1 MKKFGIINAQ
11 LAGYIAALGH
21 KDRFMIADAGMP
33 IPKDIPIVDL
43 ALVCGVPDFI
53 QVMDAVLNEACVEAY
68 MLADEIKD
76 NNPRLLAYIEEK
88 LPGLPCEYVSHEKL
102 KKLSSELRF
111 VIRTG
116 EASPYPNVILSAGVV
131 F

>member
-33 IPKDIPIVDL
+33 ISKGIPIVDL
-43 ALVCGVPDFI
+43 ALVCGVPDFV
-53 QVMDAVLNEACVEAY
+53 QVMDAVMDEVCVEAY
-68 MLADEIKD
+68 MLAEEIRE
-76 NNPRLLAYIEEK
+76 NNPRLLAYMEQK
-88 LPGLPCEYVSHEKL
+88 LSGLPCEYVSHERL
-102 KKLSSELRF
+102 KEISGDIRF

>member
-1 MKKFGIINAQ
+1 MKKFGIINSQ

-33 IPKDIPIVDL
+33 IPKGVPIVDL

-53 QVMDAVLNEACVEAY
+53 QVMDAVLDESCVESY
-68 MLADEIKD
+68 ILANEIRE
-76 NNPRLLAYIEEK
+76 NNPRLLSYIEDK
-88 LPGLPCEYVSHEKL
+88 LAGLPCEYVSHDEL
-102 KKLSSELRF
+102 KAISADLRF

-116 EASPYPNVILSAGVV
+116 EASPYPNVILCAGVV